1 MCIMYFHRHKD
12 ISLQNAAYNCY
23 HGFLYYFITS
33 KDCFFTEKSQVLI
46 ARHHQINIKTHLL
59 N

>member
-1 MCIMYFHRHKD
+1 MCIMYFHRHQD

-33 KDCFFTEKSQVLI
+33 KDWFFTEKSQVLI
-46 ARHHQINIKTHLL
+46 A
-59 N
+59 